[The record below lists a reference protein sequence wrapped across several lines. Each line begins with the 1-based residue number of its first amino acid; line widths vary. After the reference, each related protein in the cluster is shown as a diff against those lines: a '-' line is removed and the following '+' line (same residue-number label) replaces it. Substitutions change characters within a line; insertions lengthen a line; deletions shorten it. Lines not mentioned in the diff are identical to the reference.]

1 MGLLDP
7 ATSDGRIIFFL
18 PWEGKTIAGTTDRK
32 CDVTYNPEPTEEE
45 VEFIIN
51 EVKNYLSPDVKGL
64 HFWWFDLSM
73 VFPFVYIYIFAL
85 WYLSLRFMKAR

>member
-64 HFWWFDLSM
+64 HFWWFDLSI
-73 VFPFVYIYIFAL
+73 VFHLSIFIF
-85 WYLSLRFMKAR
+85 SHFNIKV